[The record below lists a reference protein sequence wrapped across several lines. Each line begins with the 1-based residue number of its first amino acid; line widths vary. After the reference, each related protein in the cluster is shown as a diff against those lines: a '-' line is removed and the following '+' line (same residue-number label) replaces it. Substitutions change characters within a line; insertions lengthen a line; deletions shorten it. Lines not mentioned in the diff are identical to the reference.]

1 MANSRGVPT
10 GQTMFD
16 VSLSGANVTIATQ
29 AAAGNCTFTAPFNA
43 NMQYGQHQLLAGNFS
58 CTNGTSGTFFFDD
71 FDVTFSGFTAS
82 YSIDGYIVGTLAGAR
97 MGLF

>member
-1 MANSRGVPT
+1 
-10 GQTMFD
+10 
-16 VSLSGANVTIATQ
+16 
-29 AAAGNCTFTAPFNA
+29 
-43 NMQYGQHQLLAGNFS
+43 MQYGQHQLLAGNFS